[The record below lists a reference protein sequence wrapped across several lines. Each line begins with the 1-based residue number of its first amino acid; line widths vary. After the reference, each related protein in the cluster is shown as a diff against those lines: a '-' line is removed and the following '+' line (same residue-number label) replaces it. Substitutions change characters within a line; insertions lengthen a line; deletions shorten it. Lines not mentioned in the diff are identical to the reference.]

1 MANRSRE
8 ITRLALFGVA
18 SMGLY
23 ALLFAFEQEILDFTH
38 QGRWTFVVPV
48 AIAFLMSYVHG
59 GFTASFWDWFG
70 IRAKK

>member
-1 MANRSRE
+1 MADRSKE
-8 ITRLALFGVA
+8 ITRLALFGGSSA
-18 SMGLY
+18 ILY
-23 ALLFAFEQEILDFTH
+23 AFLFAFEYEILEFTH

-59 GFTASFWDWFG
+59 GFTAAFWDWFG